1 MMLVLRIIG
10 LVLTWGPIV
19 LSAVKEVEVLLSGK
33 DGSEKK
39 LAAKNLVQTAL
50 NARGIELNSAT
61 ESMISGLIDF
71 VVSVL
76 NAWDKWKS

>member
-1 MMLVLRIIG
+1 MMVVLRIVG
-10 LVLTWGPIV
+10 LLLTWGPVV

-39 LAAKNLVQTAL
+39 SAAKRLVQTAFE
-50 NARGIELNSAT
+50 ARGIELNTST
-61 ESMISGLIDF
+61 ETMISGLIDF

>member
-19 LSAVKEVEVLLSGK
+19 LSAVKEVETLLSDK
-33 DGSEKK
+33 DGAEKK
-39 LAAKNLVQTAL
+39 AAANKLIQTAL
-50 NARGIELNSAT
+50 NARGIELNAAT
-61 ESMISGLIDF
+61 QSMISGLIDF

>member
-1 MMLVLRIIG
+1 MMLVFRIIG

-19 LSAVKEVEVLLSGK
+19 LSAVKEVETLLSDK
-33 DGSEKK
+33 DGKEKK
-39 LAAKNLVQTAL
+39 SAANKLIQTAL
-50 NARGIELNSAT
+50 TARGIELNSSTQA
-61 ESMISGLIDF
+61 MISGLIDF